1 MLIFATCIVI
11 GGCST
16 KKYPS
21 GNPSEILSSDIYNKL
36 QRKCQDIQN
45 FDSGTA
51 IVKNK
56 LFGLIDE
63 EGDEVLPCEYD
74 SITEL
79 YGAYRI
85 IKKSKK
91 YGYVNLDGKLKGECK
106 YHNFYHWANYPRMSY
121 IPYIPMELNNKW
133 GFFNIEGEAVTQFKY
148 EELSQVD
155 DSAFVAK
162 YNGLY
167 GVSDYEGNEL
177 IPFKYEEV
185 VYKPFKDCQIS
196 FVKQN
201 NLYGIVNSKNKL
213 VTDCEFSFYSYPQNG
228 YVRLR
233 KEDSDSYKTTK
244 YGLVDPETG
253 KEIIP
258 FGKYSNVGEYS
269 EGLIM
274 VEKNNKCAYVDINQ
288 KIVIP
293 FQYCDGGDFSEGL
306 VLVHK
311 VVGTDYTIM
320 GTVPLEKGGYIDKK
334 GNVVIPFKFSLIL
347 APSSSGFK
355 EGLAVEGYGNHN
367 IFATK
372 FGYINK
378 RGKFVV
384 PPIYDEAEPFE
395 KGFGKVRLNDKIGYV
410 NKNGELVIPC
420 IYEDDYVLTKS
431 DEIIG
436 LRKDRVEY
444 FFDYNGKKAENK

>member
-1 MLIFATCIVI
+1 M
-11 GGCST
+11 
-16 KKYPS
+16 
-21 GNPSEILSSDIYNKL
+21 
-36 QRKCQDIQN
+36 
-45 FDSGTA
+45 
-51 IVKNK
+51 
-56 LFGLIDE
+56 
-63 EGDEVLPCEYD
+63 
-74 SITEL
+74 
-79 YGAYRI
+79 
-85 IKKSKK
+85 
-91 YGYVNLDGKLKGECK
+91 
-106 YHNFYHWANYPRMSY
+106 
-121 IPYIPMELNNKW
+121 
-133 GFFNIEGEAVTQFKY
+133 
-148 EELSQVD
+148 
-155 DSAFVAK
+155 AK

-293 FQYCDGGDFSEGL
+293 SL
-306 VLVHK
+306 V
-311 VVGTDYTIM
+311 
-320 GTVPLEKGGYIDKK
+320 
-334 GNVVIPFKFSLIL
+334 SL
-347 APSSSGFK
+347 
-355 EGLAVEGYGNHN
+355 N
-367 IFATK
+367 I
-372 FGYINK
+372 
-378 RGKFVV
+378 
-384 PPIYDEAEPFE
+384 
-395 KGFGKVRLNDKIGYV
+395 
-410 NKNGELVIPC
+410 C
-420 IYEDDYVLTKS
+420 
-431 DEIIG
+431 
-436 LRKDRVEY
+436 
-444 FFDYNGKKAENK
+444 